1 MASSLVY
8 YTVWET
14 SFIHDRLARARL
26 LASAFSVCR
35 SLPRRIS
42 CSGRTVDRGVFKTRA
57 LILVAL
63 LTAGACAGPTVRGA
77 CESVGISSPTATTLP
92 AIPKQRTVID
102 PAWMPFASVGGV
114 TLTHPS
120 RRVERVAFHQANNDG
135 ARQLTPLGTAA
146 APITLDSRNRETES
160 RTAADIVMDPTSE
173 IRSPVTGKVKRAG
186 TYVLYCKYSDDYV
199 VVEPDEHPGWEVKI
213 LHIDGVRVRAG
224 TRVVAGQTVLAP
236 RATPLPFKSQVDEV
250 SSAEPAWPHVH
261 IEVIDPTIRDRPSP
275 GGGCG

>member
-1 MASSLVY
+1 MVY

-14 SFIHDRLARARL
+14 FFIHDLLARTGL
-26 LASAFSVCR
+26 LASAFRVCR
-35 SLPRRIS
+35 SLSRGVR
-42 CSGRTVDRGVFKTRA
+42 CSGRNVDRGVIRTRA

-63 LTAGACAGPTVRGA
+63 LTTGACAGPTVTGTRG
-77 CESVGISSPTATTLP
+77 SVGVSSRTATMLP

-102 PAWMPFASVGGV
+102 PSGMPFASVGGV

-120 RRVERVAFHQANNDG
+120 RQVERVAFHQANHDG
-135 ARQLTPLGTAA
+135 ARQLTPLETAA
-146 APITLDSRNRETES
+146 APITLDSRDRETES
-160 RTAADIVMDPTSE
+160 STAADVVVDPTSE
-173 IRSPVTGKVKRAG
+173 IRSPVTGTVKRAG

-236 RATPLPFKSQVDEV
+236 RATPLPFKSQVDEF
-250 SSAEPAWPHVH
+250 SSAEPVWPHVH
-261 IEVIDPTIRDRPSP
+261 IEVIDPSIRDRPSP
-275 GGGCG
+275 GEGCG